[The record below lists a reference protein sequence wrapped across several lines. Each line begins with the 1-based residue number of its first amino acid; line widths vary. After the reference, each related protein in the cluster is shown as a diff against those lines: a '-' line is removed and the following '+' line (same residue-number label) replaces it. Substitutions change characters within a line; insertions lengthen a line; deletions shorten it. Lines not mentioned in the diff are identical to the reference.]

1 MCDERGNQMKRSGTL
16 GGIILVAV
24 VATAL
29 ALSAVG
35 AASSPKTVVA
45 TVSVATGCQVTGDLT
60 WTGLGSKP
68 KGSVVRI
75 LDFTQ
80 GDLEVAKNTGPG
92 GSSGEIMV
100 TFAGTVGHTY
110 LADGYLT
117 DVKGNRIGNEG
128 DSSGTLHGGC

>member
-1 MCDERGNQMKRSGTL
+1 MKRSGTM
-16 GGIILVAV
+16 GGIILAAV
-24 VATAL
+24 VATL

-45 TVSVATGCQVTGDLT
+45 TVHVATGCQVTGDLT

-75 LDFTQ
+75 LDFTL
-80 GDLEVAKNTGPG
+80 GDQVVATNPGPG

-128 DSSGTLHGGC
+128 DSSGTLNGGC